1 MTYKDE
7 LTRAMTYIGEQENS
21 VFMGQSVAFP
31 GTSLYGTLTNVS
43 KDKLIEFPVL
53 EETQTGVALGMSLT
67 DKCVVSIYPR
77 WDFLILAT
85 NQLVNHI
92 DKFELMTGHAPHVII
107 RVGVG
112 STNPLDPGI
121 QHRNDYTQEFKS
133 ILQFTKIWELKNP
146 NDIYKIYTNA
156 YNEGGVHI
164 IVEWPELYY
173 EN

>member
-31 GTSLYGTLTNVS
+31 GTSSYGTLTNVS

-112 STNPLDPGI
+112 STNPLDPGH
-121 QHRNDYTQEFKS
+121 QHKADYTEAFKLLMQQVEV
-133 ILQFTKIWELKNP
+133 INLTEANQVFDT
-146 NDIYKIYTNA
+146 YKRAYDNKKPIIICEYPDLYNA
-156 YNEGGVHI
+156 
-164 IVEWPELYY
+164 
-173 EN
+173 

>member
-43 KDKLIEFPVL
+43 KHKLIEFPVL

-77 WDFLILAT
+77 WDFLISAAMKSRSLLCSPRGIP
-85 NQLVNHI
+85 N
-92 DKFELMTGHAPHVII
+92 PSHV
-107 RVGVG
+107 
-112 STNPLDPGI
+112 
-121 QHRNDYTQEFKS
+121 K
-133 ILQFTKIWELKNP
+133 LQP
-146 NDIYKIYTNA
+146 NVRKKTDGT
-156 YNEGGVHI
+156 
-164 IVEWPELYY
+164 PM
-173 EN
+173 